1 METKHLGAI
10 VACGSKGARCNSF
23 SYMSENYYRDVEIGL
38 QKEMIKNGYGLMTMR
53 IDFMVKNIAMPPML
67 KNDMVDGVFVIGG
80 MFNDSLIKMLRKK
93 KIPIVVLGRDYEDLD
108 CVNTDYTEATYSGV
122 KYLLEKGHRDIL
134 YISGPDRTP
143 TSRLKDIGYKK
154 ALEEYFM
161 QASERRY
168 IKSEF
173 SGDGGYWAVKTVF
186 EKKNL
191 RPTAIFASSDGI
203 AAGVLGYLYEQR
215 LRVPDDI
222 SVVAYERSVLTEY
235 LTPVLTSIDVHKNI
249 IGSKAAH
256 MMIQRLQNPDLPR
269 QYCEVPT
276 ELVEGASVREVTI

>member
-10 VACGSKGARCNSF
+10 VACGSKGTRCNSF
-23 SYMSENYYRDVEIGL
+23 SYMLENYYHDVELGL
-38 QKEMIKNGYGLMTMR
+38 QKEMIKNGYGLMTER
-53 IDFMVKNIAMPPML
+53 IDFMAKNIAMPSMV
-67 KNDMVDGVFVIGG
+67 KNDMVDGVFIVGG
-80 MFNDSLIKMLRKK
+80 MFNDSLIKMLQKK
-93 KIPIVVLGRDYEDLD
+93 KIPIVVIGRDYEELD
-108 CVNTDYTEATYSGV
+108 SVTTDYTEGAYLGV

-143 TSRLKDIGYKK
+143 TSYLKDKGYKQ

-173 SGDGGYWAVKTVF
+173 SGDGGYWAVKTAF
-186 EKKNL
+186 EKKKL
-191 RPTAIFASSDGI
+191 HPTAIFASSDGI

-215 LRVPDDI
+215 IRVPEDI

-235 LTPVLTSIDVHKNI
+235 LTPVLTSIDVHKNVL
-249 IGSKAAH
+249 GSKAAQ
-256 MMIQRLQNPDLPR
+256 MMLHRLKNPNIPR
-269 QYCEVPT
+269 QYCEVPV
-276 ELVEGASVREVTI
+276 ELVEGASVKELKI